1 VARLHQRK
9 AGVLS
14 GADDEAGSK
23 LAAGD
28 NHDHELSRSRPAY
41 CEADS
46 AATDE
51 GDDFQL
57 VAVRDDGVSEL
68 RPLEDAAVPL
78 DGDASSVEAELLEE
92 LLDRN
97 PRREQVRL
105 AVEADA
111 DFAGGGYFFS
121 SFLFVAR

>member
-1 VARLHQRK
+1 M
-9 AGVLS
+9 
-14 GADDEAGSK
+14 
-23 LAAGD
+23 
-28 NHDHELSRSRPAY
+28 RSAY
-41 CEADS
+41 CEAVS

-57 VAVRDDGVSEL
+57 VAVRDDRVSEL
-68 RPLEDAAVPL
+68 CPPEDAAVPL
-78 DGDASSVEAELLEE
+78 DGDATDVEAEVLEE
-92 LLDRN
+92 LLDRS
-97 PRREQVRL
+97 PPGELVRL

>member
-1 VARLHQRK
+1 VAGFHQGK
-9 AGVLS
+9 ARVLP

-23 LAAGD
+23 RAAGD
-28 NHDHELSRSRPAY
+28 NHHHELTRSRSAY
-41 CEADS
+41 CEAGS

-51 GDDFQL
+51 GDDFEL
-57 VAVRDDGVSEL
+57 VAVSDDGASEL
-68 RPLEDAAVPL
+68 RPPQDAAVPL
-78 DGDASSVEAELLEE
+78 DGDAGRVEAELLEE
-92 LLDRN
+92 LLDGN
-97 PRREQVRL
+97 PRREQVRI